1 MSKLEQF
8 LDQKYINLETCRKNG
23 ETVRTPVWFVVIDEL
38 IYIVTRENT
47 GKVKRIKN
55 NHNVKIMPC
64 TFRGKQVG
72 MWTSGQ
78 ATFVKNEEAEKA
90 IKWTHN
96 AKIETVGYYMIG
108 LPQETPET
116 IRKTIE
122 FAKKLDC
129 TYAQFAITMPFPGN
143 KLYDEA
149 VKSGLV
155 KLDDAWD
162 QFVYS
167 GVGAGGIQAPVLT
180 TNSLSANDLGD
191 VVIANSYVKA

>member
-55 NHNVKIMPC
+55 NNNVKIMPC

-72 MWTSGQ
+72 VWTSGQ

-90 IKWTHN
+90 IKSRKKKYGFLTGFVN
-96 AKIETVGYYMIG
+96 FCTSKKGNLIVILVKIE
-108 LPQETPET
+108 
-116 IRKTIE
+116 
-122 FAKKLDC
+122 
-129 TYAQFAITMPFPGN
+129 
-143 KLYDEA
+143 
-149 VKSGLV
+149 
-155 KLDDAWD
+155 
-162 QFVYS
+162 
-167 GVGAGGIQAPVLT
+167 
-180 TNSLSANDLGD
+180 
-191 VVIANSYVKA
+191 